1 MAALD
6 DPPLGG
12 DAPPPPVI
20 VLLDLA
26 CLEIVKTKRGEFQ
39 LLNGDDHRSVLGKHG
54 RDPAECRPDIA
65 HQELMAL
72 FDSPLNKAKQLKVY
86 MRTRQNVLIEFHES
100 VRIPRTYKR
109 FAGLMVQLLHKLK
122 VRAADGRETL
132 LKVIKNPIQRH
143 LPPDCVCYGFSVQG
157 DRYTP
162 GAFAARP
169 ARKPKAQPPTRKSP
183 RKPSAS
189 PECSS
194 SHEGTWIG
202 PGSHV
207 TLSGDP
213 LTCVSPIFTSSL
225 CTPDSSHWYVIT

>member
-6 DPPLGG
+6 APPIGG

-162 GAFAARP
+162 GAFAATLP
-169 ARKPKAQPPTRKSP
+169 DKPVCFVVGAMAAGHVNQDD
-183 RKPSAS
+183 
-189 PECSS
+189 
-194 SHEGTWIG
+194 HENMVDYVSLSQY
-202 PGSHV
+202 P
-207 TLSGDP
+207 LSGATAINR
-213 LTCVSPIFTSSL
+213 LLGAIEA
-225 CTPDSSHWYVIT
+225 HRGIA